1 MNKKIFTLIFISLSI
16 ISYNQSQNF
25 SFESKFI
32 EYAIFDQSIDDYAS
46 TGKEWQVI
54 RVDIWDDYVQL
65 TGNDEDGNQEKRILW
80 WEMNEEESSDNY
92 VVYYTEKN
100 IEKIVFNTLED
111 EIYIFYEYNEKLN
124 LFIELMILSKITQI
138 E

>member
-1 MNKKIFTLIFISLSI
+1 
-16 ISYNQSQNF
+16 
-25 SFESKFI
+25 
-32 EYAIFDQSIDDYAS
+32 
-46 TGKEWQVI
+46 
-54 RVDIWDDYVQL
+54 
-65 TGNDEDGNQEKRILW
+65 
-80 WEMNEEESSDNY
+80 MNEEESSDNY